1 VPQSLTLKASLTMT
15 VSHTARKKEAMT
27 TKAKDIWQFLELPN
41 RYAPAAQ
48 ALYSWGLNCDRD
60 GNPFLVYL
68 DLIGWT
74 AENGFTAFTS
84 ANSSYGYT
92 EIGYLA
98 DALTEYADSPHEV
111 TAWIDEVMSMEGV

>member
-1 VPQSLTLKASLTMT
+1 
-15 VSHTARKKEAMT
+15 MT

-48 ALYSWGLNCDRD
+48 ALYLWGLNCDRD

-74 AENGFTAFTS
+74 AENGFTAQ
-84 ANSSYGYT
+84 ALPNSSYGDW
-92 EIGYLA
+92 EISYLA
-98 DALTEYADSPHEV
+98 DALTEFVHNPHQV
-111 TAWIDEVMSMEGV
+111 TVWINELMSMEGV